1 MSIPIRRWYIVN
13 GRAISCLDIVYSHD
27 QSTIVSSP
35 DESSEGA
42 GWAWLG
48 EEWFGGGATLFPSY
62 SLSLYSSVFIHVID
76 VLCRGVASTTTGDG
90 LVVGSYINKYIITPQ
105 RTRQ

>member
-35 DESSEGA
+35 DRSSEGA

-48 EEWFGGGATLFPSY
+48 EEWFGGGATISLSY
-62 SLSLYSSVFIHVID
+62 SLSLSLAPCLYMWSM
-76 VLCRGVASTTTGDG
+76 CYAVA
-90 LVVGSYINKYIITPQ
+90 LPLPLLAMV
-105 RTRQ
+105 